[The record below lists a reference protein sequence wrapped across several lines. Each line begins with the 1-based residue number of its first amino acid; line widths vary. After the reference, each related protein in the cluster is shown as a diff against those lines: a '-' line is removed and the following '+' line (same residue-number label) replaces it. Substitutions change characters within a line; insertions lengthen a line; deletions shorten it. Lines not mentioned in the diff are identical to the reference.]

1 MKCLNCKSKSI
12 IKYGYSREKQRYI
25 CNRCQ
30 KTFTEYSYR
39 NFPPT
44 SVHPLFIALIIHRY
58 SNEPLDKLTKR
69 VNNLLQLFKSKRV
82 SIGSKTKVSRS
93 TVYKWLN
100 HYEAF
105 ADNISTK
112 QTGLFFQGLIKQAFP
127 GSINKEPPEQDIIWE
142 EMEVTIKGFKSYIEF
157 LKHLQKNLDVIFFNA
172 IIKHQVTFKLY
183 KQKKQRTEK
192 YEYSRYKWSKKNSDD
207 KL

>member
-12 IKYGYSREKQRYI
+12 IKYGYSRGKQRYI
-25 CNRCQ
+25 CKRCQ

-44 SVHPLFIALIIHRY
+44 SVHPLFIALILHRY

-82 SIGSKTKVSRS
+82 SIGSKNKVSRS

-105 ADNISTK
+105 AENISTK
-112 QTGLFFQGLIKQAFP
+112 QTGLFFQELISQTLSP
-127 GSINKEPPEQDIIWE
+127 KEIPQPPEQDIIGA
-142 EMEVTIKGFKSYIEF
+142 EMELTIPGFKSYKEF
-157 LKHLQKNLDVIFFNA
+157 LAYLQKNVEEKYFNA
-172 IIKHQVTFKLY
+172 IIKHADLLKLY

-192 YEYSRYKWSKKNSDD
+192 YEYLKYKWPKKNNNS
-207 KL
+207 K